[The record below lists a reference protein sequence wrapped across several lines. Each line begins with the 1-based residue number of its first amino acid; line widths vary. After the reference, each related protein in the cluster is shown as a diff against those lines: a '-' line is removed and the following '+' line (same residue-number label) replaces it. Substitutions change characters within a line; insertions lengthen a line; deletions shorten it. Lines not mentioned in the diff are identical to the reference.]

1 MRRRGH
7 RGRTLLLT
15 VAGVITI
22 GAMLQWVSNAGSDKT
37 VAPDTSEYQPQRSPQ
52 SSGNPA
58 PSSSDTEVARR
69 FTQGVTML
77 HAKRYEHAVTAFH
90 SVLAQSPRLVE
101 AHVNMG
107 FAMLGL
113 SRHRMARDFFEN
125 AIAIRPSQRNAYY
138 GLAMALEEL
147 GDLAGAA
154 RAMRVFV
161 HLSPADDPFL
171 RKANS
176 ALWEWTS
183 ILSSQPDA
191 KPIHYGPLG

>member
-7 RGRTLLLT
+7 RGRTLVLT
-15 VAGVITI
+15 VAVVITI
-22 GAMLQWVSNAGSDKT
+22 GAILQWVSNLGIDQTASVG
-37 VAPDTSEYQPQRSPQ
+37 PSEYQPVGSPQ

-58 PSSSDTEVARR
+58 PSFSDTEVARR

-77 HAKRYEHAVTAFH
+77 HANRYEHAVTAFH
-90 SVLAQSPRLVE
+90 SVLARAPRLVE

-113 SRHRMARDFFEN
+113 SHHRMARDFFEN
-125 AIAIRPSQRNAYY
+125 AIAIRPSQANAYY
-138 GLAMALEEL
+138 GLAMASEDL